1 MGMLA
6 KQVKI
11 KMMQDIINQLLLIFF
26 VIHIY
31 KHGKFY
37 KLMEKI
43 LLLVILFYKLII
55 LQDVFMRELIF
66 FKFY

>member
-11 KMMQDIINQLLLIFF
+11 KSMQDIINRSLLIFF

-43 LLLVILFYKLII
+43 LRKKRNIRDFSASLDSNKWLRKK
-55 LQDVFMRELIF
+55 MIF
-66 FKFY
+66 